1 MTASTLLY
9 MFLLFHVTESTS
21 ERILN
26 YEESSNVYVASWAIQ
41 LQSSANDDDAQHI
54 ANTLGL
60 KCEKVQNAQRK
71 YFIL

>member
-1 MTASTLLY
+1 MAASTLLY
-9 MFLLFHVTESTS
+9 MLLLFHVTESTS
-21 ERILN
+21 ERMLN

-41 LQSSANDDDAQHI
+41 LQSSASDDDAQHI

-60 KCEKVQNAQRK
+60 KYEKVQNLQLK